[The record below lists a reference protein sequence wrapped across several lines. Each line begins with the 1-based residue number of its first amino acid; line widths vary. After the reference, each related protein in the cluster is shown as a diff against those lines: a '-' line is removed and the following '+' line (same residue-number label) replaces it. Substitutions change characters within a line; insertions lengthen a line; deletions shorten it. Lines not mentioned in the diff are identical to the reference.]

1 MQFWNFPQFCN
12 MTKEWLL
19 RCFEKEL
26 PGEAAHAPYMR
37 YRQQFEKSYAKKQ
50 RRPAAVAIHLY
61 PQNSAWHFILIE
73 RSTYNG
79 QHSGQMAF
87 PGGKPDPTDPN
98 LEHTARRESLEE
110 IGITIDQG
118 QHIGTLSN
126 VWIPVSGFEVSPY
139 VFLHDK
145 APLLQP
151 DPREVQ
157 EIISVSVSDLIADS
171 SLTSKDIEIPGGQI
185 LEAHPCFLLNQKIVW
200 GATALMLNE
209 LRMLLGES

>member
-1 MQFWNFPQFCN
+1 M
-12 MTKEWLL
+12 KRDWLL
-19 RCFEKEL
+19 SCFEKEL
-26 PGEAAHAPYMR
+26 PGEAAHAPYKR
-37 YRQQFEKSYAKKQ
+37 YRQQFEASNAKQ
-50 RRPAAVAIHLY
+50 TRRPAAVAIHLY

-87 PGGKPDPTDPN
+87 PGGKPDPTDPH
-98 LEHTARRESLEE
+98 LEFTARRESLEE
-110 IGITIDQG
+110 IGIPTDQG
-118 QHIGTLSN
+118 QHLKTLSK

-139 VFLHDK
+139 VFLHEQ

-157 EIISVSVSDLIADS
+157 EIISVSVSDLIKNES
-171 SLTSKDIEIPGGQI
+171 CIQKDITIPGGII
-185 LEAHPCFLLNQKIVW
+185 LKDHPCFLLNQKIVW

-209 LRMLLGES
+209 VRMLLMA

>member
-1 MQFWNFPQFCN
+1 M
-12 MTKEWLL
+12 KRDWLL

-26 PGEAAHAPYMR
+26 PGEAAHTPYKR
-37 YRQQFEKSYAKKQ
+37 YRQQFETSNAEQ
-50 RRPAAVAIHLY
+50 PRRPAAVAIHLY

-87 PGGKPDPTDPN
+87 PGGKPEPTDPH
-98 LEHTARRESLEE
+98 LEFTARRESLEE
-110 IGITIDQG
+110 IGIPTDQG
-118 QHIGTLSN
+118 QHLKTLSK

-139 VFLHDK
+139 VFLHEQ

-185 LEAHPCFLLNQKIVW
+185 LEAHPCFLLNNKIVW

-209 LRMLLGES
+209 VRMLLGE

>member
-1 MQFWNFPQFCN
+1 
-12 MTKEWLL
+12 
-19 RCFEKEL
+19 
-26 PGEAAHAPYMR
+26 APYMR

-61 PQNSAWHFILIE
+61 LKNAAWHFILIE

-98 LEHTARRESLEE
+98 LEQTARRDTLEE
-110 IGITIDQG
+110 IGIPTDQG

-139 VFLHDK
+139 VFLHDE

-157 EIISVSVSDLIADS
+157 HIEEVALKDLLNDS
-171 SLTSKDIEIPGGQI
+171 SLTLKDIEIPGGQV
-185 LEAHPCFLLNQKIVW
+185 LEAHPCFLLNNKIVW

-209 LRMLLGES
+209 VRMLLGES

>member
-1 MQFWNFPQFCN
+1 MRKISQFCN
-12 MTKEWLL
+12 MERDWLL
-19 RCFEKEL
+19 SCFEKEL
-26 PGEAAHAPYMR
+26 PGEDAHAPYKR
-37 YRQQFEKSYAKKQ
+37 YRQQFEKSHAEKL

-61 PQNSAWHFILIE
+61 LKNAAWHFILIE

-87 PGGKPDPTDPN
+87 PGGKPDPTDPH
-98 LEHTARRESLEE
+98 LEYTARRESREE
-110 IGITIDQG
+110 IGIPIDQG

-126 VWIPVSGFEVSPY
+126 VWIPVSGFEVSPF
-139 VFLHDK
+139 VFLHDE

-157 EIISVSVSDLIADS
+157 HIEEVALKDLLNDS
-171 SLTSKDIEIPGGQI
+171 SLTLKDIEIPGGQV
-185 LEAHPCFLLNQKIVW
+185 LEAHPCFLLNNKIVW

-209 LRMLLGES
+209 VRMLLK

>member
-1 MQFWNFPQFCN
+1 M
-12 MTKEWLL
+12 L

-26 PGEAAHAPYMR
+26 PGEAAHAPYKR
-37 YRQQFEKSYAKKQ
+37 YRQQFETCNAKQ
-50 RRPAAVAIHLY
+50 IRRPAAVAIHLY

-87 PGGKPDPTDPN
+87 PGGKPDPTDPH
-98 LEHTARRESLEE
+98 LEFTARRESLEE
-110 IGITIDQG
+110 IGIPIDQG
-118 QHIGTLSN
+118 QHLKTLSK
-126 VWIPVSGFEVSPY
+126 VWIPVSGFEVSPF
-139 VFLHDK
+139 VFLHEQ

-157 EIISVSVSDLIADS
+157 EIISVSVSDLLADS

-185 LEAHPCFLLNQKIVW
+185 LEAHPCFLLNNKIVW

-209 LRMLLGES
+209 VRMLLMS

>member
-1 MQFWNFPQFCN
+1 M
-12 MTKEWLL
+12 ERDWLL

-26 PGEAAHAPYMR
+26 PGEAAHAPYKR
-37 YRQQFEKSYAKKQ
+37 YRQHFETSNVEQ
-50 RRPAAVAIHLY
+50 PRRPAAVAVHLY

-87 PGGKPDPTDPN
+87 PGGKPEPTDPH
-98 LEHTARRESLEE
+98 LEFTARRESLEE
-110 IGITIDQG
+110 IGIPTDQG
-118 QHIGTLSN
+118 QHLKTLSK
-126 VWIPVSGFEVSPY
+126 VWIPVSGFEVSPF
-139 VFLHDK
+139 VFLHEQ

-151 DPREVQ
+151 DPHEVQ
-157 EIISVSVSDLIADS
+157 DIISVSVSDLLADS

-185 LEAHPCFLLNQKIVW
+185 LEAHPCFLLNNKIVW

-209 LRMLLGES
+209 VRMLLMS

>member
-1 MQFWNFPQFCN
+1 M
-12 MTKEWLL
+12 KRDWLL

-26 PGEAAHAPYMR
+26 PGEAAHTPYKR
-37 YRQQFEKSYAKKQ
+37 YRQQFETSNAEQ
-50 RRPAAVAIHLY
+50 PRRPAAVAIHLY

-87 PGGKPDPTDPN
+87 PGGKPEPTDPH
-98 LEHTARRESLEE
+98 LEFTARRESLEE
-110 IGITIDQG
+110 IGIQIDQG
-118 QHIGTLSN
+118 QHLKTLSK

-139 VFLHDK
+139 VFLHEQ

-171 SLTSKDIEIPGGQI
+171 SLTSKDIEIPGGQV
-185 LEAHPCFLLNQKIVW
+185 LEAHPCFLLNNKIVW

-209 LRMLLGES
+209 VRMLLGE

>member
-1 MQFWNFPQFCN
+1 M
-12 MTKEWLL
+12 KRDWLL

-26 PGEAAHAPYMR
+26 PGEAAHAPYKR
-37 YRQQFEKSYAKKQ
+37 YRQQFETSNAEQ
-50 RRPAAVAIHLY
+50 PRRPAAVAIHLY

-87 PGGKPDPTDPN
+87 PGGKPDPTDPH
-98 LEHTARRESLEE
+98 LEYTARRESLEE
-110 IGITIDQG
+110 IGIPTDQG

-126 VWIPVSGFEVSPY
+126 VWIPVSGFEVSPF
-139 VFLHDK
+139 VFLHDE

-151 DPREVQ
+151 DPREVKNIEEVALQ
-157 EIISVSVSDLIADS
+157 DLLNDS
-171 SLTSKDIEIPGGQI
+171 SLTLKDIEIPGGKV

-209 LRMLLGES
+209 VRMLLGE

>member
-1 MQFWNFPQFCN
+1 M
-12 MTKEWLL
+12 ERDWLL

-26 PGEAAHAPYMR
+26 PGEAAHAPYKR
-37 YRQQFEKSYAKKQ
+37 YRQHFETSNVEQ
-50 RRPAAVAIHLY
+50 PRRPAAVAIHLY
-61 PQNSAWHFILIE
+61 PQNCAWHFILIE

-87 PGGKPDPTDPN
+87 PGGKPEATDPH
-98 LEHTARRESLEE
+98 LEFTARRESLEE
-110 IGITIDQG
+110 IGIPTDQG
-118 QHIGTLSN
+118 QHLKTLSK
-126 VWIPVSGFEVSPY
+126 VWIPVSGFEVSPF
-139 VFLHDK
+139 VFLHEQ

-157 EIISVSVSDLIADS
+157 DIISVSVSDLLADS

-185 LEAHPCFLLNQKIVW
+185 LEAHPCFLLNNKIVW

-209 LRMLLGES
+209 VRMLLMS

>member
-1 MQFWNFPQFCN
+1 M
-12 MTKEWLL
+12 KRDWLL

-26 PGEAAHAPYMR
+26 PGEAAHTPYKR
-37 YRQQFEKSYAKKQ
+37 YRQQFETSNAKQ
-50 RRPAAVAIHLY
+50 IRRPAAVAIHLY
-61 PQNSAWHFILIE
+61 PLNSAWHFILIK

-87 PGGKPDPTDPN
+87 PGGKPDPTDPH
-98 LEHTARRESLEE
+98 LEFTARRESLEE
-110 IGITIDQG
+110 IGIPIDQG
-118 QHIGTLSN
+118 QHLKTLSK
-126 VWIPVSGFEVSPY
+126 VWIPVSGFEVSPF
-139 VFLHDK
+139 VFLHEQ

-157 EIISVSVSDLIADS
+157 EIISVSVSDLLADS

-185 LEAHPCFLLNQKIVW
+185 LEAHPCFLLNNKIVW

-209 LRMLLGES
+209 VRMLLGE

>member
-1 MQFWNFPQFCN
+1 M
-12 MTKEWLL
+12 KRDWLL
-19 RCFEKEL
+19 SCFEKEL
-26 PGEAAHAPYMR
+26 PGEAAHAPYKR
-37 YRQQFEKSYAKKQ
+37 YRQQFEAINAEQ
-50 RRPAAVAIHLY
+50 PRRPAAVAIHLY

-87 PGGKPDPTDPN
+87 PGGKPDPTDPH
-98 LEHTARRESLEE
+98 LEFTARRESLEE
-110 IGITIDQG
+110 IGIPIDQG
-118 QHIGTLSN
+118 QHLKTLSK

-139 VFLHDK
+139 VFLHEQ

-171 SLTSKDIEIPGGQI
+171 SLTSKDIEIPGGQV
-185 LEAHPCFLLNQKIVW
+185 LEAHPCFLLNNKIVW

-209 LRMLLGES
+209 VRMLLGE

>member
-1 MQFWNFPQFCN
+1 M
-12 MTKEWLL
+12 KRDWLL

-26 PGEAAHAPYMR
+26 PGEAAHTPYKR
-37 YRQQFEKSYAKKQ
+37 YRQQFETSNAEQ
-50 RRPAAVAIHLY
+50 PRRPAAVAIHLY

-87 PGGKPDPTDPN
+87 PGGKPDPTDPH
-98 LEHTARRESLEE
+98 LEFTARRESLEE
-110 IGITIDQG
+110 IGIPTDQG
-118 QHIGTLSN
+118 QHLKTLSK

-139 VFLHDK
+139 VFLHEQ

-185 LEAHPCFLLNQKIVW
+185 LEAHPCFLLNNKIVW
-200 GATALMLNE
+200 GATALILNE
-209 LRMLLGES
+209 VRMLLGE

>member
-1 MQFWNFPQFCN
+1 M
-12 MTKEWLL
+12 KRDWLL

-26 PGEAAHAPYMR
+26 PGETAHTPYKR
-37 YRQQFEKSYAKKQ
+37 YRQQIETSNAEQ
-50 RRPAAVAIHLY
+50 PRRPAAVAIHLY

-87 PGGKPDPTDPN
+87 PGGKPDPTDPH
-98 LEHTARRESLEE
+98 LEFTARRESLEE
-110 IGITIDQG
+110 IGIPIDQG
-118 QHIGTLSN
+118 QHLKTLSK

-139 VFLHDK
+139 VFLHEQ

-185 LEAHPCFLLNQKIVW
+185 LEAHPCFLLNNKIVW

-209 LRMLLGES
+209 VRMLLGE

>member
-1 MQFWNFPQFCN
+1 

-61 PQNSAWHFILIE
+61 LKNAAWHFILIE

-87 PGGKPDPTDPN
+87 PGGKPDPTDPH
-98 LEHTARRESLEE
+98 LEYTARRESLEE
-110 IGITIDQG
+110 IGITINQG

-139 VFLHDK
+139 VFLHDET
-145 APLLQP
+145 PLLQP

-157 EIISVSVSDLIADS
+157 HIEEVALQDLLSDS
-171 SLTSKDIEIPGGQI
+171 SLTLKDIEISGGQV
-185 LEAHPCFLLNQKIVW
+185 LEAHPCFLLNNKIVW

-209 LRMLLGES
+209 VRMLLGES

>member
-1 MQFWNFPQFCN
+1 MERDW
-12 MTKEWLL
+12 ML

-26 PGEAAHAPYMR
+26 PGEAAHAPYKR
-37 YRQQFEKSYAKKQ
+37 YRQQFETSNAEQ
-50 RRPAAVAIHLY
+50 PRRPAAVAIHLY

-87 PGGKPDPTDPN
+87 PGGKPDPTDPH
-98 LEHTARRESLEE
+98 LEYTARRESLEE
-110 IGITIDQG
+110 IGIPTDQG
-118 QHIGTLSN
+118 QHLKTLSK

-139 VFLHDK
+139 VFLHDE

-157 EIISVSVSDLIADS
+157 HIEEVALKDLLNDS
-171 SLTSKDIEIPGGQI
+171 SLTLKDIEIPGGQV
-185 LEAHPCFLLNQKIVW
+185 LEAHPCFLLNNKIVW

-209 LRMLLGES
+209 VRMLLGE

>member
-1 MQFWNFPQFCN
+1 

-61 PQNSAWHFILIE
+61 LKNAAWHFILIE

-87 PGGKPDPTDPN
+87 PGGKPDPTDPH
-98 LEHTARRESLEE
+98 LEYTARRESLEE
-110 IGITIDQG
+110 IGITINQG

-139 VFLHDK
+139 VFLHDE

-157 EIISVSVSDLIADS
+157 HIEEVALQDLLSDS
-171 SLTSKDIEIPGGQI
+171 SLTLKDIEISGGQV
-185 LEAHPCFLLNQKIVW
+185 LEAHPCFLLNNKIVW

-209 LRMLLGES
+209 VRMLLGES